1 VGARFLCL
9 LVKINSTCL
18 LHWHGTLAPTPQ
30 RRKPIQTLALGR
42 AHTRCKPSKSCL
54 YNYMCIGTFY
64 SQKKFVDTVRC
75 ALHKNYTE
83 FNLKIQGNSN
93 LDVEYSGFLFSVLL
107 SLPWPPHRSV
117 MYVGVYTVTESFKF
131 LALFKVAKGI
141 EIFCTLSH
149 CSISNESICLSVS
162 IAVTICGTR
171 FHV

>member
-1 VGARFLCL
+1 MRCLPHQGLKLSGSPIVGARFLCL

-93 LDVEYSGFLFSVLL
+93 LDVEYFSVFSASQFSVFSASQP
-107 SLPWPPHRSV
+107 SLAPTQERDVCACVHRDRV
-117 MYVGVYTVTESFKF
+117 VQIFGTLQGRKGYRDF
-131 LALFKVAKGI
+131 LHA
-141 EIFCTLSH
+141 
-149 CSISNESICLSVS
+149 
-162 IAVTICGTR
+162 
-171 FHV
+171 